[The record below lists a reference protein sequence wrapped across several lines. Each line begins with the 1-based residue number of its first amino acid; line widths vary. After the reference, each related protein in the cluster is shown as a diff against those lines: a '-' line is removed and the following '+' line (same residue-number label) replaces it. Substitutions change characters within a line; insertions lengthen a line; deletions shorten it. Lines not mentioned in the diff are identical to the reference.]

1 MSRILEK
8 LADQHEERMINVL
21 YKLEE
26 DVVKEVTRATKGQLV
41 SQRLAI
47 QLRPKIKELV
57 ENNFLN
63 EADLIIN
70 EEYNKIAKEVLDTF
84 GEMPIPNKFKSLTEA
99 NLSTINALKFQ
110 SYSGFEDIGERFIK
124 VINDELYQS
133 TIAGRPFEDMVSN
146 IRSHINGVYK
156 KSNQREINELVD
168 FINENK
174 YNAVRKLE
182 VEEAV
187 RKLHTQYASDRAGN
201 NLRRYAGQ
209 IAHDSVMQFHG
220 QFTIAKAKESGLT
233 HFTYTG
239 TLVRDSRDWC
249 RGILGKTYTEKQIRE
264 LWNTRSWNGKANGDP
279 FIVRGGYRCRHTWIP
294 TDPSWGE
301 ETVDEL
307 PEEPVIDTTPE
318 PVTIESL
325 TSSPRN
331 KALTDATLLIQTR
344 SQVERQLKQR
354 TETVKKDYD
363 DVFVPVE
370 AQARPDGTTSL
381 MSFYGTRF
389 RPDVKGNYAFQVVL
403 KNKPQTVNK
412 KKVIPE
418 LTDES
423 ASVVNELMKELDILA
438 RKFKIPRLNGVY
450 VGETRRNVI
459 GAMGDGQL
467 FLKASSI
474 NNRTK
479 PLSTKPLN
487 EKEQKR
493 FDKLLATL
501 NKAKE
506 EKNNLLREMQDKD
519 MYLTTKIDTDGIE
532 RLVYPNNDKKTYDM
546 FQAKLKS
553 FSDNIEKLT
562 ADILPLSTRNTKLS
576 TAKWKIGDGF
586 AKAPYNAMSYF
597 DNPIDRMRQLFY
609 HEFGHH
615 VHQMYGLNKKY
626 KDLGTALKEYKRP
639 PVERKLP
646 TVTNKALDKNKVY
659 ASQYMA
665 HDSQEYFAEQFGLYF
680 MDRKDLVDPKFKNL
694 IEDILKEA
702 NDIN

>member
-294 TDPSWGE
+294 TDPAWGE
-301 ETVDEL
+301 ETVDEV
-307 PEEPVIDTTPE
+307 PEEPVVEETPAPPIKKGRRSTLNNPVKESEIDVISSSIVADRLQKQISKNAKDDRYAFNKDGTPVNKFGLSNIGVVSGMDKLDAE
-318 PVTIESL
+318 
-325 TSSPRN
+325 TSSQIL
-331 KALTDATLLIQTR
+331 AIFA
-344 SQVERQLKQR
+344 
-354 TETVKKDYD
+354 
-363 DVFVPVE
+363 
-370 AQARPDGTTSL
+370 
-381 MSFYGTRF
+381 
-389 RPDVKGNYAFQVVL
+389 
-403 KNKPQTVNK
+403 
-412 KKVIPE
+412 
-418 LTDES
+418 
-423 ASVVNELMKELDILA
+423 ELDDLS
-438 RKFKIPRLNGVY
+438 KLY
-450 VGETRRNVI
+450 NVPNLRGI
-459 GAMGDGQL
+459 RVHKRSSAIMAMGDGVL
-467 FLKASSI
+467 DINPRYFSKNKADENFRNAFVAKGQYQRESKLGKSF
-474 NNRTK
+474 K
-479 PLSTKPLN
+479 LGVDVSN
-487 EKEQKR
+487 EKE
-493 FDKLLATL
+493 F
-501 NKAKE
+501 
-506 EKNNLLREMQDKD
+506 
-519 MYLTTKIDTDGIE
+519 
-532 RLVYPNNDKKTYDM
+532 VPNT
-546 FQAKLKS
+546 
-553 FSDNIEKLT
+553 
-562 ADILPLSTRNTKLS
+562 
-576 TAKWKIGDGF
+576 WK
-586 AKAPYNAMSYF
+586 
-597 DNPIDRMRQLFY
+597 
-609 HEFGHH
+609 
-615 VHQMYGLNKKY
+615 
-626 KDLGTALKEYKRP
+626 
-639 PVERKLP
+639 
-646 TVTNKALDKNKVY
+646 
-659 ASQYMA
+659 
-665 HDSQEYFAEQFGLYF
+665 
-680 MDRKDLVDPKFKNL
+680 
-694 IEDILKEA
+694 
-702 NDIN
+702 